1 MIASNKLHL
10 DFETRSILDLKKDKC
25 GSYNYSRHGSTS
37 ILCASYAIDDEPVTL
52 IPFDDF
58 NIALLGNISNKL
70 QKLYNYASDP
80 NVLFIAH
87 NAFFEK
93 CIWNN
98 ILVKYSDAPKIPYT
112 RWRCTLAKCA
122 YYSLPKSLDN
132 AAKAL
137 KVGHKFVDGK
147 TAMLRMSKPRKPTKN
162 NPSIWDDSQEGFD
175 LLYKYNIADV
185 ELEREIDN
193 TLLDIPAIEQK
204 IWFFDQQMNQRGIPI
219 DTQSV
224 GLVQTKFEQLVDAG
238 NAEFERITGCRVKQ
252 TAAFKNWLNEHGIE
266 ADSVDAANI
275 QRILDQI
282 SEAVTSGDPAEEYEY
297 LWRALE
303 LRQEL
308 GATTSITKLKSM
320 LTYACPDDQRV
331 RDSFQYSSGITHR
344 WGGKAIQP
352 QNLPRPD
359 KKMEEFEAIL
369 DTSSID
375 DITEIKQIKKGLRA
389 FIKASK
395 GKKFLIGDF
404 AQIEARV
411 LNWLAGE
418 EKVVRKFEND
428 EDVYLDLAKNIY
440 GNPSL
445 TKDKNPDERQLG
457 KVGELGCG
465 YQMGGKTFKSQAK
478 TQWNLTI
485 SLELAETTVATYR
498 ETHKKVVQ
506 FWYDQERAAIKAMET
521 GGLIM
526 TQQKIGWY
534 KTKIGP
540 RNLPYLVCVLPNK
553 NKLYYF
559 RPWISQEEFFGREKA
574 TLNYYKVD
582 PQTGQMKPEKTYGG
596 KLVENI
602 VQAVARDIMA
612 AAMLRVIKH
621 NKQHSKRY
629 DVIMTVHDELV
640 PECPDDDR
648 HSEKEFKNVMET
660 REAWFA
666 DAPIKA
672 EVKTAYRYTK

>member
-1 MIASNKLHL
+1 MSTSNKLHI
-10 DFETRSILDLKKDKC
+10 DFETRSVLDLRKDKC
-25 GSYNYSRHGSTS
+25 GAYNYSRHGSTS
-37 ILCASYAIDDEPVTL
+37 ILCAAYAINDEPVTL

-58 NIALLGNISNKL
+58 NISLLGNISNKL
-70 QKLYNYASDP
+70 HKLYEYASDP
-80 NVLFIAH
+80 SVLFLAH

-137 KVGHKFVDGK
+137 KIGHKFVEGK
-147 TAMLRMSKPRKPTKN
+147 NSMLKMSKPRKPTKN
-162 NPSIWDDSQEGFD
+162 NPSIWDDSEDGFK

-193 TLLDIPAIEQK
+193 MLPDLPDYEQK

-219 DTQSV
+219 DTGSV
-224 GLVQTKFEQLVDAG
+224 ALVQEKFDQLVDAG
-238 NAEFERITGCRVKQ
+238 SVEFERITGCRVKQ
-252 TAAFKNWLNEHGIE
+252 TLAFKEWLNSWHGVKTE
-266 ADSVDAANI
+266 SVDAANI
-275 QRILDQI
+275 QRLLDEYEYQ
-282 SEAVTSGDPAEEYEY
+282 GDPAIDEVFP
-297 LWRALE
+297 RALE

-308 GATTSITKLKSM
+308 GATTSITKLKTM
-320 LTYACPDDQRV
+320 LTYACPEDQRV

-359 KKMEEFEAIL
+359 KTMEEFEEIL
-369 DTSSID
+369 DTKNVD
-375 DITEIKQIKKGLRA
+375 RITEIKQIKKGLRA
-389 FIKASK
+389 FIQA
-395 GKKFLIGDF
+395 GWDKKFLIGDF

-411 LNWLAGE
+411 NFWLAGE
-418 EKVVRKFEND
+418 EKGLEKFARGD
-428 EDVYLDLAKNIY
+428 DIYLDLAKQIY
-440 GNPSL
+440 GNPKL
-445 TKDKNPDERQLG
+445 TKEGNPEERQLG
-457 KVGELGCG
+457 KAAILGCG
-465 YQMGGKTFKSQAK
+465 YQMGAAKFKHTAK
-478 TQWNLTI
+478 VQFNVEIDETM
-485 SLELAETTVATYR
+485 AESTVATYR
-498 ETHKKVVQ
+498 DYYSKVKR
-506 FWYDQERAAIKAMET
+506 FWYDQENAAVRAIEQ
-521 GGLIM
+521 GGFIM
-526 TQQKIGWY
+526 TQQQIGWY
-534 KTKIGP
+534 KTTIGP
-540 RNLPYLVCVLPNK
+540 RKLPYLVCVLPNK

-559 RPWISQEEFFGREKA
+559 RPRITYEDFYGREKA
-574 TLNYYKVD
+574 VLNYFKVD

-602 VQAVARDIMA
+602 VQAVSRDIMA
-612 AAMLRVIKH
+612 ASMLRVVKH
-621 NKQHSKRY
+621 NKQFKKRY

-640 PECPDDDR
+640 AEVGDTGEY
-648 HSEKEFKNVMET
+648 SEEEFTKIMEA

>member
-1 MIASNKLHL
+1 MNTYDKLHI
-10 DFETRSILDLKKDKC
+10 DFETRSVLDLRKDKC
-25 GSYNYSRHGSTS
+25 GAYNYSRYGSTS
-37 ILCASYAIDDEPVTL
+37 ILCAAYAINDEPVKL

-58 NIALLGNISNKL
+58 NVSLLGNISNKL
-70 QKLYNYASDP
+70 HRLYEYANDP

-98 ILVKYSDAPKIPYT
+98 ILVPYSEAPKIPYT

-137 KVGHKFVDGK
+137 KIGHKFVEGK
-147 TAMLRMSKPRKPTKN
+147 NAMLKMSKPRKPTKN
-162 NPSIWDDSQEGFD
+162 NPSIWDDSEDGFN

-193 TLLDIPAIEQK
+193 MLPDLPAYEQK

-219 DTQSV
+219 DTKSV
-224 GLVQTKFEQLVDAG
+224 ELVQEKFDQLVDAG
-238 NAEFERITGCRVKQ
+238 SAEFERITGCRVKQ
-252 TAAFKNWLNEHGIE
+252 TAAFRDWLNNQYIE
-266 ADSVDAANI
+266 TESVDAANI
-275 QRILDQI
+275 QRILDDYTLQPWVQ
-282 SEAVTSGDPAEEYEY
+282 E
-297 LWRALE
+297 ALE

-308 GATTSITKLKSM
+308 GATTSITKLKTM
-320 LTYACPDDQRV
+320 LTYACSENQRV

-359 KKMEEFEAIL
+359 KTMEEFERIL
-369 DTSSID
+369 NEGDID
-375 DITEIKQIKKGLRA
+375 EITEIKQIKKGLRA
-389 FIKASK
+389 FIQAPE

-411 LNWLAGE
+411 NFWLAGE
-418 EKVVRKFEND
+418 EKGLQKFEQGD
-428 EDVYLDLAKNIY
+428 DIYLDLAKQIY
-440 GNPSL
+440 GNPKL
-445 TKDKNPDERQLG
+445 TKENSNERQLG
-457 KVGELGCG
+457 KMAVLGCG
-465 YQMGGKTFKSQAK
+465 YQMGSGKFQSQAK
-478 TQWNLTI
+478 TQWGMDI
-485 SLELAETTVATYR
+485 DSKMAETTVATYR
-498 ETHKKVVQ
+498 DYYSRVKK
-506 FWYDQERAAIKAMET
+506 FWYDQDNAATSAVER
-521 GGLIM
+521 GGFVM

-534 KTKIGP
+534 KAALGP
-540 RNLPYLVCVLPNK
+540 RKLPYLVCVLPNK

-559 RPWISQEEFFGREKA
+559 RPWITYEDFYGREKA
-574 TLNYYKVD
+574 VLNYFKVD
-582 PQTGQMKPEKTYGG
+582 PQTGQMRPEKTYGG

-602 VQAVARDIMA
+602 VQAVSRDIMA
-612 AAMLRVIKH
+612 AAMLRIVKH
-621 NKQHSKRY
+621 NKRFKKQY

-640 PECPDDDR
+640 CEVDDTET
-648 HSEKEFKNVMET
+648 HNEEEFTKIMET
-660 REAWFA
+660 REAWYA

>member
-1 MIASNKLHL
+1 VIKSNKLHL
-10 DFETRSILDLKKDKC
+10 DFETRSTLDLRKDKC
-25 GSYNYSRHGSTS
+25 GSYNYSRHASTS
-37 ILCASYAIDDEPVTL
+37 ILCCAFSLNDEPVKL
-52 IPFDDF
+52 IPFEDF

-70 QKLYNYASDP
+70 QKLYEYASDP
-80 NVLFIAH
+80 EILFIAH

-98 ILVKYSDAPKIPYT
+98 ILVKYSEAPKISYT

-147 TAMLRMSKPRKPTKN
+147 NAMLKMSKPRKPTKN
-162 NPSIWDDSQEGFD
+162 NPSIWDDSKESLE

-185 ELEREIDN
+185 ELEREIDS
-193 TLLDIPAIEQK
+193 TLPDIPAIEQK

-224 GLVQTKFEQLVDAG
+224 KLVQEKFDQLVDAG

-252 TAAFKNWLNEHGIE
+252 TVAFKDWLNEWHGVGVN
-266 ADSVDAANI
+266 SVDAATI
-275 QRILDQI
+275 TRLI
-282 SEAVTSGDPAEEYEY
+282 SEYESDGDPATDETFF
-297 LWRALE
+297 RALE

-320 LTYACPDDQRV
+320 LTYACPEDQRV
-331 RDSFQYSSGITHR
+331 RDAFQYSSGITHR

-352 QNLPRPD
+352 QNLPRVENAD
-359 KKMEEFEAIL
+359 EMTAFEEVLNTGAVDRIK
-369 DTSSID
+369 DT
-375 DITEIKQIKKGLRA
+375 KQIKKGLRA
-389 FIKASK
+389 LIRA
-395 GKKFLIGDF
+395 GVNKKLLIGDYS
-404 AQIEARV
+404 QIEPRI
-411 LNWLAGE
+411 NFYISGE
-418 EKVVRKFEND
+418 EKGLLKFANN
-428 EDVYLDLAKNIY
+428 EDIYLDLAKQIY
-440 GNPSL
+440 GNPNL
-445 TKDKNPDERQLG
+445 TKDNKVERQLG
-457 KVGELGCG
+457 KMAILGCG
-465 YQMGGKTFKSQAK
+465 YQMGASKFQSQAK
-478 TQWNLTI
+478 AQWGMDINT
-485 SLELAETTVATYR
+485 EMAEKVVATYR
-498 ETHKKVVQ
+498 DYYSKVKK
-506 FWYDQERAAIKAMET
+506 FWYDQEAAAIRAMET
-521 GGLIM
+521 GELVM
-526 TQQKIGWY
+526 SQQKIGWY

-540 RNLPYLVCVLPNK
+540 HNLPYLICVLPNK

-559 RPWISQEEFFGREKA
+559 RPWISQEEFFGRAKA

-582 PQTGQMKPEKTYGG
+582 PQTGQMKAEKTYGG

-602 VQAVARDIMA
+602 VQAVSRDIMA
-612 AAMLRVIKH
+612 AAMLRIIKH
-621 NKQHSKRY
+621 NKQHNKRY

-640 PECPDDDR
+640 AEVDDIETYN
-648 HSEKEFKNVMET
+648 EKEFAEIMEA
-660 REAWFA
+660 REAWFI